1 MTDIGPS
8 MPTSYISDG
17 ELIAWLEEKSEGEY
31 SDLREVMKMSEDRGA
46 LMKELSELKA
56 DVDAGDPPE
65 ELLAKI
71 ESIRAE
77 YKGTPFEAELDAL
90 LLPMVAAYVPC
101 LPAEKQEDAGELA
114 VGEIMSSS
122 LPEDMKFDLTADL
135 DLSDDA
141 KAAREEDLKE
151 RTASSYEA
159 EFSSK
164 LESEIDQLGRIDQL
178 ELIKIQELISDA
190 RQTAQ
195 LGSNILSSR
204 DQTSNAIVGNIR
216 G

>member
-8 MPTSYISDG
+8 MPTGYISDG
-17 ELIAWLEEKSEGEY
+17 ELIAWLEQKSEGQY

-46 LMKELSELKA
+46 LMKDLSGLKA
-56 DVDAGDPPE
+56 DIDAGDPPE
-65 ELLAKI
+65 ELLATI

-90 LLPMVAAYVPC
+90 LLPMEAAYVSC
-101 LPAEKQEDAGELA
+101 LSPEGREATKELIEGMGIPLPELFGGGSTVEVDPATLDELA
-114 VGEIMSSS
+114 T
-122 LPEDMKFDLTADL
+122 DQ
-135 DLSDDA
+135 
-141 KAAREEDLKE
+141 
-151 RTASSYEA
+151 ASTHKT
-159 EFSSK
+159 EFSTK

-178 ELIKIQELISDA
+178 ELIKIQELMSDA

>member
-77 YKGTPFEAELDAL
+77 YKGTPFEAELDEL
-90 LLPMVAAYVPC
+90 LLPMEATYVRC
-101 LPAEKQEDAGELA
+101 LPADKQEDAGELLLGN
-114 VGEIMSSS
+114 VMGS
-122 LPEDMKFDLTADL
+122 LLSEETKEKLIFDLDP
-135 DLSDDA
+135 SDDA
-141 KAAREEDLKE
+141 EAEREEAQKE
-151 RTASSYEA
+151 RTAGSYKE
-159 EFSSK
+159 EFSTK
-164 LESEIDQLGRIDQL
+164 LQSEIDQLGRIDQL

>member
-8 MPTSYISDG
+8 MPTSYISDS
-17 ELIAWLEEKSEGEY
+17 ELIAWLEEKSEGQY
-31 SDLREVMKMSEDRGA
+31 TDLREVMKMSEDRGT

-56 DVDAGDPPE
+56 SIDAGDPPE
-65 ELLAKI
+65 ELLTKI
-71 ESIRAE
+71 ESIRTE
-77 YKGTPFEAELDAL
+77 YEGTPFEAELDEL
-90 LLPMVAAYVPC
+90 LLPMEAAYVPC
-101 LPAEKQEDAGELA
+101 LPADKQEDAGELA
-114 VGEIMSSS
+114 LGNIMGSQLSEETKES
-122 LPEDMKFDLTADL
+122 LRVDL
-135 DLSDDA
+135 DPSDDA
-141 KAAREEDLKE
+141 EAAWKEEGRE
-151 RTASSYEA
+151 RAASSYKT

-178 ELIKIQELISDA
+178 ELIKIQELMSDA
-190 RQTAQ
+190 RQTSQ